1 MSTIVTILQF
11 FASLSLLVLVHEF
24 GHYLMARIFKVRV
37 EKFQIFF
44 GNPIVKYK
52 PKNSD
57 TEYGIGWL
65 PLGGYVKIAGM
76 IDESLDQ
83 EQMKRPVQDWEF
95 RSKPAWQRLLIM
107 IMGVVFNFIFALLL
121 YCVLSFAYGEK
132 YIPFQNMTHGMSFSE
147 TAKEIGFQDGD
158 ILYMAD
164 SILLEKPGNKSFRQ
178 IVEAEKVTVIRE
190 GEKKEI
196 KMPEDFMQRLM
207 ASGEGFISYRIPFVV
222 DSVLRGSRAEMAQ
235 FQAGDS
241 IVAFIG
247 DSLTEIYISDAIKK
261 FSENKNIPLSV
272 IVARNGGR
280 DTLTLTPDHNGKVG
294 AYMKPINAFYTT
306 KSVTYGPIESIGVGI
321 SRGVELLSGYVSD
334 MKYVFTKEGA
344 QSVGGFLSIGSLF
357 PYPFNAQIFWEITA
371 FLSLILAFMN
381 ILPIPALDGGHLMF
395 LIYEIITRKKPS
407 QKALVN
413 AQIIGMAILLFLLIF
428 ANVNDLFRFFGD

>member
-83 EQMKRPVQDWEF
+83 EQMKRPVQNWEF

-147 TAKEIGFQDGD
+147 TAKEMGFQDGD

-164 SILLEKPGNKSFRQ
+164 SILLEKPGNESFRQ

-294 AYMKPINAFYTT
+294 AYMKPINSFYTP

>member
-164 SILLEKPGNKSFRQ
+164 SILLEKPGNESFRQ
-178 IVEAEKVTVIRE
+178 IVESERE
-190 GEKKEI
+190 RKR
-196 KMPEDFMQRLM
+196 RLKC
-207 ASGEGFISYRIPFVV
+207 R
-222 DSVLRGSRAEMAQ
+222 
-235 FQAGDS
+235 
-241 IVAFIG
+241 
-247 DSLTEIYISDAIKK
+247 K
-261 FSENKNIPLSV
+261 
-272 IVARNGGR
+272 
-280 DTLTLTPDHNGKVG
+280 
-294 AYMKPINAFYTT
+294 
-306 KSVTYGPIESIGVGI
+306 
-321 SRGVELLSGYVSD
+321 
-334 MKYVFTKEGA
+334 
-344 QSVGGFLSIGSLF
+344 
-357 PYPFNAQIFWEITA
+357 
-371 FLSLILAFMN
+371 ILC
-381 ILPIPALDGGHLMF
+381 
-395 LIYEIITRKKPS
+395 
-407 QKALVN
+407 
-413 AQIIGMAILLFLLIF
+413 
-428 ANVNDLFRFFGD
+428 ND

>member
-1 MSTIVTILQF
+1 MSTLVTILQF

-24 GHYLMARIFKVRV
+24 GHFLMARIFKVRV

-44 GNPIVKYK
+44 GTPIIKFK
-52 PKNSD
+52 PQNSD
-57 TEYGIGWL
+57 TEYRIGWL

-83 EQMKRPVQDWEF
+83 EQMKRDVQDWEF

-121 YCVLSFAYGEK
+121 YCILSFAYGEK

-158 ILYMAD
+158 IFYMAD
-164 SILLEKPGNKSFRQ
+164 SIPLEKPGNESFRQ
-178 IVEAEKVTVIRE
+178 IVEAEKVTIIRD

-222 DSVLRGSRAEMAQ
+222 DSVIRGSRAEMAQ
-235 FQAGDS
+235 FQTGDS
-241 IVAFIG
+241 IVAFEG
-247 DSLTEIYISDAIKK
+247 DSITEIYISDATKK
-261 FSENKNIPLSV
+261 FAENKNIPISV
-272 IVARNGGR
+272 IVARTGGR

-294 AYMKPINAFYTT
+294 VYMKPISAFYAT
-306 KSVTYGPIESIGVGI
+306 KNVTYGPIEAIGVGI
-321 SRGVELLSGYVSD
+321 SRGLELLTGYVSD

-428 ANVNDLFRFFGD
+428 ANVNDFFRFFGE

>member
-164 SILLEKPGNKSFRQ
+164 SILLEKPGNESFRQ

-280 DTLTLTPDHNGKVG
+280 DILTLTPDHNGKVG

>member
-164 SILLEKPGNKSFRQ
+164 SILLEKPGNESFRQ

-294 AYMKPINAFYTT
+294 AYMKPIKAFYTT

>member
-164 SILLEKPGNKSFRQ
+164 SILLEKPGNESFRQ

-294 AYMKPINAFYTT
+294 AYMKQINAFYTT
-306 KSVTYGPIESIGVGI
+306 QSVTYGPIESIGVGI

>member
-83 EQMKRPVQDWEF
+83 EQMKRPVQNWEF

-164 SILLEKPGNKSFRQ
+164 SILLEKPGNESFRQ

>member
-1 MSTIVTILQF
+1 MSTLVTILQF

-24 GHYLMARIFKVRV
+24 GHFLMARIFKVRV

-44 GNPIVKYK
+44 GTPIIKFK
-52 PKNSD
+52 PQNSD

-158 ILYMAD
+158 IFYMAD
-164 SILLEKPGNKSFRQ
+164 SIPLEKPGNESFRQ
-178 IVEAEKVTVIRE
+178 IVEAEKVTVIRK

-196 KMPEDFMQRLM
+196 KMPDDFMQQLM

-222 DSVLRGSRAEMAQ
+222 DSVILGSRAEIAQ
-235 FQAGDS
+235 LQTGDS
-241 IVAFIG
+241 IIAFVG
-247 DSLTEIYISDAIKK
+247 DSLTEIYISDATKK
-261 FSENKNIPLSV
+261 FAENKNIPISV

-294 AYMKPINAFYTT
+294 VYMKPISAFYATQ
-306 KSVTYGPIESIGVGI
+306 SVTYGPIEAIGVGI
-321 SRGVELLSGYVSD
+321 SRGLELLTGYVSD

-428 ANVNDLFRFFGD
+428 ANVNDFFRFFGN

>member
-164 SILLEKPGNKSFRQ
+164 SILLEKPGNESFRQ

>member
-164 SILLEKPGNKSFRQ
+164 SILLEKPGNESFRQ

-261 FSENKNIPLSV
+261 FSENKNIPLPV

>member
-164 SILLEKPGNKSFRQ
+164 SILLEKPGNESFRQ

-207 ASGEGFISYRIPFVV
+207 ASREGFISYRIPFVV

>member
-1 MSTIVTILQF
+1 
-11 FASLSLLVLVHEF
+11 
-24 GHYLMARIFKVRV
+24 
-37 EKFQIFF
+37 
-44 GNPIVKYK
+44 
-52 PKNSD
+52 
-57 TEYGIGWL
+57 
-65 PLGGYVKIAGM
+65 
-76 IDESLDQ
+76 
-83 EQMKRPVQDWEF
+83 
-95 RSKPAWQRLLIM
+95 
-107 IMGVVFNFIFALLL
+107 LLL

-164 SILLEKPGNKSFRQ
+164 SILLEKPGNESFRQ

-294 AYMKPINAFYTT
+294 AYMKQINAFYTT

>member
-164 SILLEKPGNKSFRQ
+164 SILLEKPGNESFRQ

-371 FLSLILAFMN
+371 FLSLILAYMN

>member
-1 MSTIVTILQF
+1 MSTLVTILQF

-24 GHYLMARIFKVRV
+24 GHFLMARIFKVRV

-44 GNPIVKYK
+44 GTPIIKFK
-52 PKNSD
+52 PQNSD

-83 EQMKRPVQDWEF
+83 EQMKRDVQDWEF

-121 YCVLSFAYGEK
+121 YCILSFAYGEK

-158 ILYMAD
+158 IFYMAD
-164 SILLEKPGNKSFRQ
+164 SIPLEKPGNESFRQ
-178 IVEAEKVTVIRE
+178 IVEAEKVTIIRD

-222 DSVLRGSRAEMAQ
+222 DSVIRGSRAEMAQ
-235 FQAGDS
+235 FQTGDS
-241 IVAFIG
+241 IVAFEG
-247 DSLTEIYISDAIKK
+247 DSITEIYISDATKK
-261 FSENKNIPLSV
+261 FAENKNIPISV
-272 IVARNGGR
+272 IVARNEGR
-280 DTLTLTPDHNGKVG
+280 DTLKLTPAHNGKEGVNK
-294 AYMKPINAFYTT
+294 KPISAFYAT
-306 KSVTYGPIESIGVGI
+306 KNVTYGPIEAIGVGI
-321 SRGVELLSGYVSD
+321 SRGLELLTGYVSD

-428 ANVNDLFRFFGD
+428 ANVNDFFRFFGE